1 MINFISVEGTDYG
14 VSEFTQGSGGKF
26 VTREEMYANTI
37 LPMCWA
43 GFFKP
48 QWLEIC
54 KKHSLKFYNL
64 DSGYFGNKKK
74 KTIFR
79 LSVNNF
85 QNVNPIIDRPT
96 DRWKQLGL
104 DQYSFEQ
111 GSSIVIVPPDRKIIH
126 ALSLGSEDRWIND
139 IVLKIKS
146 FTDRPIK
153 VRKRPEP
160 RTDRIVSNNFKN
172 FIKDD
177 TFCVVGYSSNALV
190 EAAMHDIPV
199 ISLGHSATKS
209 LYKYQLNDIENI
221 KPAAQEL
228 KQAWLNHLAYSQF
241 TRDELLSGKAWKL
254 LTSEPSSIRSGA

>member
-1 MINFISVEGTDYG
+1 MINFVCVDGTDYG
-14 VSEFTQGSGGKF
+14 ASEFTIGSGGKF
-26 VTREEMYANTI
+26 ISYDEMYENTS

-54 KKHSLKFYNL
+54 KKYNLKFYNF
-64 DSGYFGNKKK
+64 DSGYFGNKKR

-85 QNVNPIIDRPT
+85 QNINPIIDRPA
-96 DRWKQLGL
+96 DRWEQLGIE
-104 DQYSFEQ
+104 QYSFKQ
-111 GSSIVIVPPDRKIIH
+111 GAAIVIVPPDRKIVH
-126 ALSLGSEDRWIND
+126 TLGLVSEDQWID
-139 IVLKIKS
+139 ETVVKIKS

-153 VRKRPEP
+153 IRKRPEP
-160 RTDRIVSNNFKN
+160 RADRVVSNTFKD

-199 ISLGHSATKS
+199 VALGHSATKS
-209 LYKYQLNDIENI
+209 LYTYQLQDIEKI
-221 KPAAQEL
+221 KPAYL
-228 KQAWLNHLAYSQF
+228 SDKQAWLNHLAYSQF
-241 TRDELLSGKAWKL
+241 TREELLSGLAWEL
-254 LTSEPSSIRSGA
+254 IN

>member
-1 MINFISVEGTDYG
+1 MTNFVCTEGTDYG
-14 VSEFTQGSGGKF
+14 ASEFTRGSDGKF
-26 VTREEMYANTI
+26 VSREEMYANTT

-54 KKHSLKFYNL
+54 KKYNLKFYNL

-85 QNVNPIIDRPT
+85 QNVNPIIERLS
-96 DRWKQLGL
+96 DRWEQLNL
-104 DQYSFEQ
+104 AQHSFNQ
-111 GSSIVIVPPDRKIIH
+111 GSSIVVVPPDRKIVN
-126 ALSLGSEDRWIND
+126 ALGLGSEDKWIEAT
-139 IVLKIKS
+139 VLKIKS
-146 FTDRPIK
+146 VTDRSIK
-153 VRKRPEP
+153 IRKRPEP
-160 RTDRIVSNNFKN
+160 RADRIVLNTFKD

-209 LYKYQLNDIENI
+209 LYNYQLDDIEKI
-221 KPAAQEL
+221 KPAYPSD

-241 TRDELLSGKAWKL
+241 TREELLSGLAWKL
-254 LTSEPSSIRSGA
+254 IN

>member
-1 MINFISVEGTDYG
+1 MTNFICVEGTDYG
-14 VSEFTQGSGGKF
+14 ANEFTRGSDGKF
-26 VTREEMYANTI
+26 VNYEEMYQNTS

-54 KKHSLKFYNL
+54 KKYNLKFYNF

-85 QNVNPIIDRPT
+85 QNVDPIVDRPA
-96 DRWKQLGL
+96 DRWNKLNL
-104 DQYSFEQ
+104 KPEHFTQ
-111 GSSIVIVPPDRKIIH
+111 GSTIVVVPPDRKIVN
-126 ALSLGSEDRWIND
+126 ALGLGSEDQWINET
-139 IVLKIKS
+139 VLKIKK
-146 FTDRPIK
+146 FTDREIK
-153 VRKRPEP
+153 IRKRPEP
-160 RTDRIVSNNFKN
+160 RVDRIVSNTFKD

-190 EAAMHDIPV
+190 EAAMHNVPV

-209 LYKYQLNDIENI
+209 LYNYQLQDIEKI
-221 KPAAQEL
+221 KPAYL
-228 KQAWLNHLAYSQF
+228 DDKQAWLNHLAYSQF
-241 TRDELLSGKAWKL
+241 TREELISGLAWEL
-254 LTSEPSSIRSGA
+254 VN

>member
-1 MINFISVEGTDYG
+1 VTVNFICVEGTDYG
-14 VSEFTQGSGGKF
+14 ATEFTRGSGGKF
-26 VTREEMYANTI
+26 VSYEDMYKNTTDA
-37 LPMCWA
+37 MCWA

-54 KKHSLKFYNL
+54 RKHNLKFYNL

-79 LSVNNF
+79 LSVDNF
-85 QNVNPIIDRPT
+85 QNTNSIIDRPA
-96 DRWKQLGL
+96 DRWERLNL
-104 DQYSFEQ
+104 EQYSFEQ
-111 GSSIVIVPPDRKIIH
+111 GSSIVIVPPDRKIVNT
-126 ALSLGSEDRWIND
+126 LGLVSEDTWIND
-139 IVLKIKS
+139 TVVKIKS

-153 VRKRPEP
+153 IRRRPEP
-160 RTDRIVSNNFKN
+160 RADRIVSNTFKD
-172 FIKDD
+172 FIKDG

-209 LYKYQLNDIENI
+209 LYKYQLEDIEKI
-221 KPAAQEL
+221 KPAYPSD

-241 TRDELLSGKAWKL
+241 TREELISGLAWEL
-254 LTSEPSSIRSGA
+254 IN

>member
-1 MINFISVEGTDYG
+1 MTNFICLEGTDYG
-14 VSEFTQGSGGKF
+14 ATEFTKGSGGKF
-26 VTREEMYANTI
+26 VSYEEMCENTS

-54 KKHSLKFYNL
+54 KQYNLKFYNF
-64 DSGYFGNKKK
+64 DGGYFGNGKK

-85 QNVNPIIDRPT
+85 QNVDPIIDRPA
-96 DRWKQLGL
+96 DRWEQLNI
-104 DQYSFEQ
+104 DQHSFKQ
-111 GSSIVIVPPDRKIIH
+111 GSTIVIVPPDRKIVH
-126 ALSLGSEDRWIND
+126 TLELGSDDQWINNT
-139 IVLKIKS
+139 ILKIKN

-153 VRKRPEP
+153 IRKRPEP
-160 RTDRIVSNNFKN
+160 RADRIVSNTFKN

-190 EAAMHDIPV
+190 EAAMADIPV
-199 ISLGHSATKS
+199 IPLGHSATKS
-209 LYKYQLNDIENI
+209 LYSYQLEDIEKI
-221 KPAAQEL
+221 KPAYPSD

-241 TRDELLSGKAWKL
+241 TRDELLSGYAWEII
-254 LTSEPSSIRSGA
+254 S

>member
-1 MINFISVEGTDYG
+1 VTVNFICLEGTDYG
-14 VSEFTQGSGGKF
+14 ATEFTKGSGGKF
-26 VTREEMYANTI
+26 VSREEMYKNAS

-54 KKHSLKFYNL
+54 KEYNLKFYNL

-85 QNVNPIIDRPT
+85 QNINPIIDRPS
-96 DRWKQLGL
+96 DRWEHLNI
-104 DQYSFEQ
+104 DQHSFKQ
-111 GSSIVIVPPDRKIIH
+111 GSIIVIVPPDRKIVH
-126 ALSLGSEDRWIND
+126 ALGLGTEDQWINET
-139 IVLKIKS
+139 ILKIKN
-146 FTDRPIK
+146 FTDREIK
-153 VRKRPEP
+153 IRKRPEP
-160 RTDRIVSNNFKN
+160 RADRIVSNTFKD

-190 EAAMHDIPV
+190 EAAMLDIPV

-209 LYKYQLNDIENI
+209 LYTHQLEDIEKI
-221 KPAAQEL
+221 KPAYRSD

-241 TRDELLSGKAWKL
+241 TREELLSGLAWEL
-254 LTSEPSSIRSGA
+254 IN

>member
-1 MINFISVEGTDYG
+1 MSNFICAEGTDYG
-14 VSEFTQGSGGKF
+14 AKEFTTGSGGKF
-26 VTREEMYANTI
+26 VSYYEMQDNTT

-54 KKHSLKFYNL
+54 TRHNLKFYNL
-64 DSGYFGNKKK
+64 DSGYFGNKKR

-85 QNVNPIIDRPT
+85 QNINPIIERPS
-96 DRWKQLGL
+96 DRWEKLNIEQS
-104 DQYSFEQ
+104 SFKQ
-111 GSSIVIVPPDRKIIH
+111 GSAIVIVPPDRKIVH
-126 ALSLGSEDRWIND
+126 TLSLGSEDQWINKT
-139 IVLKIKS
+139 ILNIKK

-153 VRKRPEP
+153 IRRRPEP
-160 RTDRIVSNNFKN
+160 RVDRVISNTFKD

-209 LYKYQLNDIENI
+209 LYSNRLEEIEKI
-221 KPAAQEL
+221 KPAYFDN

-241 TRDELLSGKAWKL
+241 TRDELLSGLAWEL
-254 LTSEPSSIRSGA
+254 IN

>member
-1 MINFISVEGTDYG
+1 
-14 VSEFTQGSGGKF
+14 
-26 VTREEMYANTI
+26 MYQNTT

-54 KKHSLKFYNL
+54 KQYNLKFYNL
-64 DSGYFGNKKK
+64 DSGYFGNKKT

-85 QNVNPIIDRPT
+85 QNVDTIIDRPA
-96 DRWKQLGL
+96 DRWEKFNIEQDL
-104 DQYSFEQ
+104 FNQ
-111 GSSIVIVPPDRKIIH
+111 GSAIVIVPPDRKIVH
-126 ALSLGSEDRWIND
+126 TLGLGSEDQWID
-139 IVLKIKS
+139 ETVLKIKN
-146 FTDRPIK
+146 FTDRKIK
-153 VRKRPEP
+153 IRKRPEP
-160 RTDRIVSNNFKN
+160 RADRVVSNTFKD

-199 ISLGHSATKS
+199 IALGHSATKS
-209 LYKYQLNDIENI
+209 LYTHQLEDIEKI
-221 KPAAQEL
+221 KPAYPSD

-241 TRDELLSGKAWKL
+241 TREELLSGLAWEL
-254 LTSEPSSIRSGA
+254 IN

>member
-1 MINFISVEGTDYG
+1 MTINFVCVEGTDYG
-14 VSEFTQGSGGKF
+14 ATEFTKGSGGKF
-26 VTREEMYANTI
+26 VSYKEMYENTS

-54 KKHSLKFYNL
+54 KKYSLKFYNF
-64 DSGYFGNKKK
+64 DGAYFGNGKK

-85 QNVNPIIDRPT
+85 QNVDPIIDRSA
-96 DRWKQLGL
+96 DRWEQLGL
-104 DQYSFEQ
+104 EQHSFKQ
-111 GSSIVIVPPDRKIIH
+111 GSAIVVVPPDRKIVYT
-126 ALSLGSEDRWIND
+126 LGLGTEDQWID
-139 IVLKIKS
+139 ETVLEIKK
-146 FTDRPIK
+146 FTDRTIK

-160 RTDRIVSNNFKN
+160 RADRIVSNTFKD

-209 LYKYQLNDIENI
+209 LYSYQLQDIEKI
-221 KPAAQEL
+221 KPAYL
-228 KQAWLNHLAYSQF
+228 SDKQAWLNHLAYSQF
-241 TRDELLSGKAWKL
+241 TREELLSGLAWKII
-254 LTSEPSSIRSGA
+254 S

>member
-1 MINFISVEGTDYG
+1 MTNFVCVEGTDYG
-14 VSEFTQGSGGKF
+14 ATEFTKGSSGKF
-26 VTREEMYANTI
+26 VSYEEMYENTS

-54 KKHSLKFYNL
+54 EKYKLTFYNF
-64 DSGYFGNKKK
+64 DGAYFGNGKK

-85 QNVNPIIDRPT
+85 QNVDPIIDRPS
-96 DRWKQLGL
+96 DRWEQLNI
-104 DQYSFEQ
+104 DQHSFKQ
-111 GSSIVIVPPDRKIIH
+111 GSAIVVVPPDRKIVH
-126 ALSLGSEDRWIND
+126 TLGLGSDDQWIND
-139 IVLKIKS
+139 TVLKIKN

-153 VRKRPEP
+153 IRKRPEP
-160 RTDRIVSNNFKN
+160 RADRIVSNTFKD

-190 EAAMHDIPV
+190 EAAMSDIPV
-199 ISLGHSATKS
+199 IPLGHSATKS
-209 LYKYQLNDIENI
+209 LYSYQLEDIEKI
-221 KPAAQEL
+221 KPAYPSD

-241 TRDELLSGKAWKL
+241 TREELISGLAWELIK
-254 LTSEPSSIRSGA
+254 

>member
-1 MINFISVEGTDYG
+1 MTNFICVEGTDYG
-14 VSEFTQGSGGKF
+14 ATEFTKGSSGKF
-26 VTREEMYANTI
+26 VSGEDMYENTT

-54 KKHSLKFYNL
+54 KKYNLKFYNL

-85 QNVNPIIDRPT
+85 QNIDPIIDRPA
-96 DRWKQLGL
+96 DRWQQLNIE
-104 DQYSFEQ
+104 QSSFKQ
-111 GSSIVIVPPDRKIIH
+111 GSKIVIVPPDRKIVH
-126 ALSLGSEDRWIND
+126 TLGLGSEDQWIED
-139 IVLKIKS
+139 TVVKLKS
-146 FTDRPIK
+146 FTDRIIK
-153 VRKRPEP
+153 IRKRPEP
-160 RTDRIVSNNFKN
+160 RADRIVSNTFKD

-177 TFCVVGYSSNALV
+177 TFCVIGYSSNALV

-209 LYKYQLNDIENI
+209 LYNYQLKDVENI
-221 KPAAQEL
+221 KPVYL
-228 KQAWLNHLAYSQF
+228 SDKQAWLNHLTYSQF
-241 TRDELLSGKAWKL
+241 TREELLSGFAWDTINYL
-254 LTSEPSSIRSGA
+254 PPYLSA